1 MSTPIIFLAFFLL
14 PGILQADAL
23 NISSSESNGAGY
35 EEQIEALKSSVE
47 NDWQNTKAHN
57 DLGEVYMKLEV
68 FDEAEK
74 EFRAAL
80 ETDPVYPVEKII
92 EQNREYARAHN
103 NLGAI
108 LLGQNNFESAK
119 SQYEEAIK
127 INPQYPQAHNGLGMV
142 YEDLGQRDKAIE
154 QYKLALEID
163 ENSAATN
170 YNIGLAYKREND
182 LENSL
187 RHLTK
192 AREIYG
198 QEHHDAREEHL
209 GNLIAHLNKTYAKPG
224 GSKKSFP
231 GKIKTGLDVLPET
244 EYAEDQ
250 NLADNSVSGNEQSTE
265 HIPFS
270 EESNAANEVTVNLG
284 SGKSVF
290 QKEESPEENT
300 STQAAREPAPQ
311 DKQAESESIAEETF
325 AEGEPKM
332 TVLTVETGK
341 DGFLGGKKVS
351 SSIPTETESNAAQ
364 KTHADTSGPKDK
376 LTAKKDPENN
386 INDPLLGEWL
396 FEYPK

>member
-1 MSTPIIFLAFFLL
+1 MPNPIILLAFFLL
-14 PGILQADAL
+14 PGILQADAI
-23 NISSSESNGAGY
+23 NISSFESNAAGY
-35 EEQIEALKSSVE
+35 KEQIEALKSSIE
-47 NDWQNTKAHN
+47 NDWQNTKTHN
-57 DLGEVYMKLEV
+57 DLGEIYMKLKV

-80 ETDPVYPVEKII
+80 TTDPVYPVEEII

-108 LLGQNNFESAK
+108 LLEQNNFESAK
-119 SQYEEAIK
+119 SQYEEALK

-142 YEDLGQRDKAIE
+142 YEGLGQRDKAIE
-154 QYKLALEID
+154 QYKLALEMD

-187 RHLTK
+187 RHLKK
-192 AREIYG
+192 AKEIYG

-209 GNLIAHLNKTYAKPG
+209 GNLIAHLNQTYVKPG
-224 GSKKSFP
+224 SIKKSYP
-231 GKIKTGLDVLPET
+231 EKIKTGLDVLPEA
-244 EYAEDQ
+244 EYAKDQ
-250 NLADNSVSGNEQSTE
+250 NLADNSVSGNEQPME

-270 EESNAANEVTVNLG
+270 EESKVSNGVTVNLG
-284 SGKSVF
+284 SGESVF
-290 QKEESPEENT
+290 RKEESSEKNT
-300 STQAAREPAPQ
+300 SVQVAREPAPQ
-311 DKQAESESIAEETF
+311 EEKAESELITEETF
-325 AEGEPKM
+325 VEEEPKM

-341 DGFLGGKKVS
+341 DGFLSGKKIS
-351 SSIPTETESNAAQ
+351 SSTPKETESNTVQ
-364 KTHADTSGPKDK
+364 KTHADTSEHKDK
-376 LTAKKDPENN
+376 LTTKKDPENN